1 MQMDNKIIGLIEL
14 ARLDKPIG
22 IYLLL
27 WPALLGLLLAGIQS
41 ESINFINYIIVI
53 IGSIVVRSCGCVI
66 NDISDFKID
75 KLVTRTVGRPLATG
89 SVTITEAWI
98 FFIILA
104 VLSISLIIFTNP
116 LTLKISL
123 FFGLLIVFYPLT
135 KRFFPAPQFILGIT
149 FGSASLIAYSLQSN
163 IFSFSLMI
171 LYLGVI
177 AWIISF
183 DTVYALEDKEDDI
196 KININSTAILWGDNA
211 IKYAHILHLVFYIS
225 LLILAI
231 INQFSFYFFFIFLG
245 LVGLYFYQK
254 KLVRESKFLSAFK
267 VNNWIGLLVVIG
279 FIFEIIYLG

>member
-1 MQMDNKIIGLIEL
+1 
-14 ARLDKPIG
+14 
-22 IYLLL
+22 
-27 WPALLGLLLAGIQS
+27 
-41 ESINFINYIIVI
+41 
-53 IGSIVVRSCGCVI
+53 
-66 NDISDFKID
+66 
-75 KLVTRTVGRPLATG
+75 
-89 SVTITEAWI
+89 
-98 FFIILA
+98 
-104 VLSISLIIFTNP
+104 
-116 LTLKISL
+116 
-123 FFGLLIVFYPLT
+123 
-135 KRFFPAPQFILGIT
+135 
-149 FGSASLIAYSLQSN
+149 
-163 IFSFSLMI
+163 MI

-231 INQFSFYFFFIFLG
+231 VNQFSFYFFFIFLG